1 MNNTDKNKEVNDF
14 DPFVDGYLDD
24 VEPKAS
30 VKPEKVDWDTTFE
43 DQYPEQ
49 ESQTPEE
56 MIELFGWQQEYQD
69 AITERDLPEDVKALR
84 KDLKDFRAKY
94 AIINYSGTT
103 YVQWKDSKNGLQF
116 QKLGDFHSFN
126 GQYNHNI
133 EYEDAKGVARTR
145 KVFVS
150 KEFVNDPWVKRYE
163 GVEFAPGNGCDQ
175 FLNLWK
181 GWKIL
186 SKKGEIT
193 LFEQLI
199 AALCND
205 DKACIEYLYN
215 YLAHLVQKPQEKPEV
230 AIVMKGPQ
238 GIGKGSLMKLIG
250 SFTDNYK
257 HLSSTQSLVGNF
269 SGHLMDAFIVF
280 ADEAVWGGD
289 KQAEGRLKAMISE
302 PTMSINA
309 KGKDEIE
316 VDSYCRLFVASNED
330 WVVPVGEGDRRY
342 FVLDCNPRYKGK
354 TQPGQFFALFNDWV
368 EHGGREAVF
377 EFLSTRD
384 ISQFN
389 PRVFPKTQARVD
401 MQIRGLSTSARF
413 LYELLKGEVGVSK
426 ETLKVVG
433 LEHRFNRNLL
443 HADFTE
449 WCNITKKSF
458 IPSQDDLGK
467 TISKILDFEA
477 DSPNWRTNWMSKVN
491 GKSEYHYKFS
501 STKEAMERFA
511 KNVFEVDPNMV
522 FFNYEHKVEDFNAA
536 NGIKPPP
543 TTVNMWDQAKF
554 EASKKK

>member
-1 MNNTDKNKEVNDF
+1 MNSTDKNKIVNIY
-14 DPFVDGYLDD
+14 DPFAD
-24 VEPKAS
+24 VNEEDEMIQSTPAQR
-30 VKPEKVDWDTTFE
+30 VEWDTTFE

-56 MIELFGWQQEYQD
+56 LIEMFGWQKEYQD
-69 AITERDLPEDVKALR
+69 AITDRDLPDDVKALR
-84 KDLKDFRAKY
+84 KDLNDFRAKF
-94 AIINYSGTT
+94 AIINYSGST

-116 QKLGDFHSFN
+116 QKLGDFHSYN

-133 EYEDAKGVARTR
+133 KYEDSKGVERTR
-145 KVFVS
+145 KVFVT
-150 KEFVNDPWVKRYE
+150 KEFVNDPWVRRYE
-163 GVEFAPGNGCDQ
+163 GVEFAPNNGSEK

-181 GWKIL
+181 GWKVL
-186 SKKGEIT
+186 SKAGNIT
-193 LFEQLI
+193 LFEELI
-199 AALCND
+199 AALSND
-205 DKACIEYLYN
+205 DKACMEYLYD
-215 YLAHLVQKPQEKPEV
+215 YLAHMLQKPEEKPEV

-238 GIGKGSLMKLIG
+238 GIGKGSLMKLLG

-269 SGHLMDAFIVF
+269 SGHLIDAFIVF

-289 KQAEGRLKAMISE
+289 KQAEGRLKAMITE

-309 KGKDEIE
+309 KGKDEIY

-342 FVLDCNPRYKGK
+342 FVLDCSPRYKGH

-384 ISQFN
+384 ISNFN
-389 PRVFPKTQARVD
+389 PRHFPKTQARVD

-413 LYELLKGEVGVSK
+413 LYELLKGEVGVSQ
-426 ETLKVVG
+426 ETLKIVG

-449 WCNITKKSF
+449 WCNNTKKSF

-467 TISKILDFEA
+467 TISKILDFES

-501 STKEAMERFA
+501 STKEAMDRFA
-511 KNVFEVDPNMV
+511 KNVFEVHPKMV
-522 FFNYEHKVEDFNAA
+522 FFNYEHKVDDFNAA
-536 NGIKPPP
+536 STKPEVK
-543 TTVNMWDQAKF
+543 TVNMWDQAKF